1 MNKWC
6 FLFALLTLAVKA
18 NATKYSVIIEAVLD
32 CDDQIAKVEKT
43 FNKKHFDRV
52 YKSRFCE
59 FGMDL
64 TDKEL
69 DEIFDNDRVLYIS
82 VYNENKN

>member
-6 FLFALLTLAVKA
+6 ILFTLLMGTAV
-18 NATKYSVIIEAVLD
+18 NAEKYSVLMDTLLD
-32 CDDQIAKVEKT
+32 CDDQIEEMEKK

-64 TDKEL
+64 TDKEV
-69 DEIFDNDRVLYIS
+69 DTIFDNENVLYIS
-82 VYNENKN
+82 VYNKKN